1 MALLPLQSIE
11 DLRIGLFI
19 KLEGS
24 WFSHPFPTNTFKIK
38 GQKDLTIIKGL
49 KKVKIL
55 YDPERSDSVAQEENA
70 LQESETPRAIETFPV
85 ASITSDQET
94 TPASTPEWLME
105 QERRGAFEARRQQ
118 LRTAEQS
125 YQEVLKQSKVMFQDL
140 RVGHT
145 RALEKTTK
153 MISSLGKIIK
163 DPGTSM
169 ALMNLIGSVEQG
181 EDFFMHSLNVCT
193 LSMMVGQEF
202 KLGEDQ
208 LEWLGMGAL
217 YHDLGLLEYE
227 RGQKRFSTSL
237 SQSKFQ
243 SRKQHPEVGK
253 DLVERLL
260 GEANPSL
267 EIIVQHHERLDGSGY
282 PMGLTTTEIGLLSK
296 IVAVVDEYDD
306 LCNSPENT
314 QSFTPYEALSYLYA
328 KKRGALWEEA
338 IVALV
343 HMLSVYPPG
352 SIVELSD
359 GSYGVVS
366 SINPHA
372 RMLPLVMLYAP
383 DISRE
388 QALIIDLSKEPDLV
402 ITQNLRPK
410 EVSKEIREYLNP
422 RRIISY
428 FPSQPEQQ
436 PSLLVE
442 HAALS

>member
-1 MALLPLQSIE
+1 MAFQPLQSIE
-11 DLRIGLFI
+11 DLKVGLFI

-24 WFSHPFPTNTFKIK
+24 WFSHPFPTNKFKIK
-38 GQKDLTIIKGL
+38 GQKDLTILKGL

-55 YDPERSDSVAQEENA
+55 YDPEQSDSVAQEET
-70 LQESETPRAIETFPV
+70 LQISDAPRAEEPIRDVPIPSE
-85 ASITSDQET
+85 QET
-94 TPASTPEWLME
+94 SRGSNPERLLE
-105 QERRGAFEARRQQ
+105 QERRKAFESRRQQ

-140 RVGHT
+140 RIGHT
-145 RALEKTTK
+145 RALGKTTE
-153 MISSLGKIIK
+153 MISSLGKIIN

-169 ALMNLIGSVEQG
+169 ALMNLMGSVEQG

-217 YHDLGLLEYE
+217 FHDLGLLEYE
-227 RGQKRFSTSL
+227 RGQRRFSTSL

-267 EIIVQHHERLDGSGY
+267 EIILQHHERLDGSGY
-282 PMGLTTTEIGLLSK
+282 PMGLTTREIGLLSK
-296 IVAVVDEYDD
+296 IVGVVDEYDD
-306 LCNSPENT
+306 LCNSPDST
-314 QSFTPYEALSYLYA
+314 QNFTPYEALSYLYA

-352 SIVELSD
+352 SLVELSD

-366 SINPHA
+366 SVNPHA
-372 RMLPLVMLYAP
+372 RMQPLVMLYAP

-388 QALIIDLSKEPDLV
+388 QALIIDLSKEQDLA
-402 ITQNLRPK
+402 ISQNLRPK
-410 EVSKEIREYLNP
+410 EVSKEIRDYLNP

-428 FPSQPEQQ
+428 FPTQPEPQ
-436 PSLLVE
+436 PSFLLE
-442 HAALS
+442 SIALS

>member
-1 MALLPLQSIE
+1 MAFQPLQHVD
-11 DLRIGLFI
+11 DLKIGLFI

-24 WFSHPFPTNTFKIK
+24 WFSHPFPTNKFKIK
-38 GQKDLTIIKGL
+38 GQKDLTILKGL

-55 YDPERSDSVAQEENA
+55 YDHEQSDPVAQEET
-70 LQESETPRAIETFPV
+70 LPESESPKAIEPTPV
-85 ASITSDQET
+85 ASMSSEQET
-94 TPASTPEWLME
+94 TPGTTPEWLMD
-105 QERRGAFEARRQQ
+105 QERREAFASRRQQ
-118 LRTAEQS
+118 LRRAEQS

-145 RALEKTTK
+145 RALGKTSD
-153 MISSLGKIIK
+153 MISSLGKIIN

-169 ALMNLIGSVEQG
+169 ALMNLMGSVEQG

-202 KLGEDQ
+202 KLSNDQ

-217 YHDLGLLEYE
+217 FHDLGLLEYE
-227 RGQKRFSTSL
+227 RIQKGFASTIAPQKYRSL
-237 SQSKFQ
+237 
-243 SRKQHPEVGK
+243 RQHPQIGQ
-253 DLVERLL
+253 DLSEHLL
-260 GEANPSL
+260 GGSNPCL

-282 PMGLTTTEIGLLSK
+282 PRGLTTTEIGLLSK

-306 LCNSPENT
+306 LCNSSEIT

-343 HMLSVYPPG
+343 HMLGVYPPG

-366 SINPHA
+366 SVNPHA
-372 RMLPLVMLYAP
+372 RMQPLVMLYAP
-383 DISRE
+383 DMPRE
-388 QALIIDLSKEPDLV
+388 QALIIDLSQETSLS
-402 ITQNLRPK
+402 IQTNLRPK
-410 EVSKEIREYLNP
+410 EVAKEVREYLNP

-428 FPSQPEQQ
+428 FPAEPEHQ
-436 PSLLVE
+436 PSPLVE
-442 HAALS
+442 SAT

>member
-1 MALLPLQSIE
+1 MAFLPLQQID
-11 DLRIGLFI
+11 DLKIGLFI

-24 WFSHPFPTNTFKIK
+24 WFSHPFPTNKFKIK
-38 GQKDLTIIKGL
+38 GQKDLTILKGL
-49 KKVKIL
+49 KKVNIL
-55 YDPERSDSVAQEENA
+55 YDPEQSDSVAQEEA
-70 LQESETPRAIETFPV
+70 VEESDAPRAVGAIPV
-85 ASITSDQET
+85 VPIPSEQET
-94 TPASTPEWLME
+94 TLATPHEWLRD
-105 QERRGAFEARRQQ
+105 QERREAFEARRQQ

-125 YQEVLKQSKVMFQDL
+125 YQEVLKQSKVMFQEL

-145 RALEKTTK
+145 RALGKTTQ
-153 MISSLGKIIK
+153 MISSLGKIIN

-169 ALMNLIGSVEQG
+169 ALMNLMGSVEQG

-217 YHDLGLLEYE
+217 FHDLGLLEYE
-227 RGQKRFSTSL
+227 RGQKRFATSL
-237 SQSKFQ
+237 SQSKVQ

-253 DLVERLL
+253 DLAERLL
-260 GEANPSL
+260 GGANPSL

-328 KKRGALWEEA
+328 KKRGVLWENA

-372 RMLPLVMLYAP
+372 RMQPLVMLYAP

-388 QALIIDLSKEPDLV
+388 QALIIDLSKEQDLA

-410 EVSKEIREYLNP
+410 EVSKEIRDYLNP

-428 FPSQPEQQ
+428 FPSQPEPQ
-436 PSLLVE
+436 PALLAE
-442 HAALS
+442 SAGLA